1 MIPVIESER
10 LILRA
15 YKDSDFDAYAEFFAS
30 ERARYYG
37 GSCDRNDA
45 WRRMSMFAGHWL
57 LRGYGVWALEEKATG
72 AFVGQAGLWFPE
84 GWPEREI
91 TWMVLAAHEGRGF
104 ASEAALRVR
113 AHAFETLGWKR
124 LVSCIQ
130 PENEP
135 SVRLAK
141 RIGAVYERAQSI
153 PGRDFHV
160 YRHAGSELL
169 ERA

>member
-10 LILRA
+10 LILRP
-15 YKDSDFDAYAEFFAS
+15 YNDSDFDAFADFFAS

-45 WRRMSMFAGHWL
+45 WRRMAAFAGHWL

-72 AFVGQAGLWFPE
+72 AFIGQSGLWYPE

-91 TWMVLAAHEGRGF
+91 TWMVLAAYEGRGF

-113 AHAFETLGWKR
+113 AHALETLGWTR

-135 SVRLAK
+135 SIKLAE
-141 RIGAVYERAQSI
+141 RVGAVYERKQSI
-153 PGRDFHV
+153 PGRDFLV
-160 YRHAGSELL
+160 YRHAGSTPLD
-169 ERA
+169 